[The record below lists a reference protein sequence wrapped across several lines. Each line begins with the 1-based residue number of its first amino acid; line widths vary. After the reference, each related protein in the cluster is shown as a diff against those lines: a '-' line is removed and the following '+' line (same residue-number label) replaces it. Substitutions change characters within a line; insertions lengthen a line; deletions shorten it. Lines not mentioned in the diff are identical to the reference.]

1 MSLGI
6 AQNGDRIEIR
16 VPCRAE
22 YVRTIRRTLGEFAE
36 TLNMPGSAVEEVQ
49 IAASEAVTNIIE
61 HAYGRLSRLPPLK
74 VKCSHNT
81 RGLVV
86 EIADRGGGFRM
97 LGNRPSIKACIQR
110 EGGLGITLITHL
122 MDSVIYSSRPDE
134 GTRIRMV
141 KYTGDHRVR
150 AYPIAGKPS
159 VPKVPIG

>member
-6 AQNGDRIEIR
+6 AHNGDRIEIK

-49 IAASEAVTNIIE
+49 IATSEAVTNIIR

-81 RGLVV
+81 DGLVV
-86 EIADRGGGFRM
+86 EIADGGRGFR
-97 LGNRPSIKACIQR
+97 LPQKRPSIEACIAR

-122 MDSVIYSSRPDE
+122 MDSVTYSSRPED

-141 KYTGDHRVR
+141 KCIQPAR
-150 AYPIAGKPS
+150 AYPIARKPS
-159 VPKVPIG
+159 VPKVTIG